1 MEKKYLERFMGREMR
16 SKTAKYPIFGEVI
29 YKSLAATRKLL
40 ERTKRN
46 YTLFAYVRKSEDR
59 LHENIL
65 HIQMHFKNTQE
76 RDTLWNRASEK
87 LTENIHHGIKKAI
100 DPKEK
105 LEIENILCAVR
116 SERIIEK
123 TNS

>member
-1 MEKKYLERFMGREMR
+1 MEKKYLEKFIGKEMK
-16 SKTAKYPIFGEVI
+16 SKIARYPIFGEVI
-29 YKSLAATRKLL
+29 YESLAAIYELL

-46 YTLFAYVRKSEDR
+46 YTLFAYVRKGEDR

-65 HIQMHFKNTQE
+65 HIQMHFKNPHE

-87 LTENIHHGIKKAI
+87 LAENIHHGIKKAA

-116 SERIIEK
+116 SEK
-123 TNS
+123 

>member
-1 MEKKYLERFMGREMR
+1 M
-16 SKTAKYPIFGEVI
+16 TQYPIFGEVI
-29 YKSLAATRKLL
+29 YQSLAAIYELL

-65 HIQMHFKNTQE
+65 HIQMHFNNTHE

-87 LTENIHHGIKKAI
+87 LVENIHHGIKKAT

-105 LEIENILCAVR
+105 LEIENILCAVK

>member
-1 MEKKYLERFMGREMR
+1 MEKEYLERFVGREMR
-16 SKTAKYPIFGEVI
+16 SKMARYPIFGEVI
-29 YKSLAATRKLL
+29 YKSLTATYELL
-40 ERTKRN
+40 ERTKRD
-46 YTLFAYVRKSEDR
+46 YTLFTYVRKSEDR

-87 LTENIHHGIKKAI
+87 LAKNIHQGIKKAT
-100 DPKEK
+100 DPKER

-116 SERIIEK
+116 SEK
-123 TNS
+123 